1 MNLIKKSMH
10 ATGKRAP
17 EQSLEQ
23 CLATLGHPELCCSFG
38 EQLLQKGQAAD
49 ALGFFKKAVALDS
62 SSVHG
67 WFGQGMAHTNMG
79 EYAGS
84 VEYFRKATELDPT
97 LAIAHHNLG
106 RSLHEIGQADLAYQS
121 FKKSIDLG
129 FMATWKNVAVAVPGF
144 PSATNQSILRDRR
157 EWADELVKSVEKTRG
172 RHSITRD
179 SQKGTLR
186 VGYVSAFFHK
196 DNWMKPVWGLIGQHD
211 RDSFEIHLFSDRT
224 KITPTIKNILE
235 PGDRFHDISSLSNE
249 EAAKLIVDLNIDIL
263 VDLNGYSYPNRFP
276 VFLERPAPMVIGWF
290 NLYATTGFSC
300 FDYLVGDDCVIP
312 PDEEVYYT
320 EKIARVAGSYLT
332 FSVAYD
338 VPDLVEPPCIKNGFT
353 TFGSLI
359 SQYKIT
365 ESVIDTWTEI
375 LRETPQSR
383 LLIRNASLGKSSNKK
398 YLLSQFVNRGVA
410 RERISLEGPA
420 PHYEFLRT
428 YNRIDIALDAFPYNG
443 GTTTTEAIWQGLP
456 VVSYWGDRWVSRTS
470 ATLLRSAGM
479 EEMVAKDVS
488 AYVRLAVDLASDPE
502 KLKTMRQNMRDK
514 LRGSKACDT
523 VAFARSMEKLYREL
537 WEK

>member
-1 MNLIKKSMH
+1 
-10 ATGKRAP
+10 
-17 EQSLEQ
+17 
-23 CLATLGHPELCCSFG
+23 
-38 EQLLQKGQAAD
+38 
-49 ALGFFKKAVALDS
+49 
-62 SSVHG
+62 
-67 WFGQGMAHTNMG
+67 
-79 EYAGS
+79 
-84 VEYFRKATELDPT
+84 
-97 LAIAHHNLG
+97 
-106 RSLHEIGQADLAYQS
+106 
-121 FKKSIDLG
+121 
-129 FMATWKNVAVAVPGF
+129 
-144 PSATNQSILRDRR
+144 
-157 EWADELVKSVEKTRG
+157 
-172 RHSITRD
+172 
-179 SQKGTLR
+179 
-186 VGYVSAFFHK
+186 
-196 DNWMKPVWGLIGQHD
+196 
-211 RDSFEIHLFSDRT
+211 
-224 KITPTIKNILE
+224 
-235 PGDRFHDISSLSNE
+235 
-249 EAAKLIVDLNIDIL
+249 
-263 VDLNGYSYPNRFP
+263 
-276 VFLERPAPMVIGWF
+276 
-290 NLYATTGFSC
+290 
-300 FDYLVGDDCVIP
+300 VGDDCVIP

-338 VPDLVEPPCIKNGFT
+338 VPDLVEPPCIKNGFI

-365 ESVIDTWTEI
+365 QSVIDTWTEI

-383 LLIRNASLGKSSNKK
+383 LLIRNASLGNSSNKK

-420 PHYEFLRT
+420 PHYEFLKT